1 MSIESKQ
8 NLGLREFSILIL
20 ENIPFILAIVSSLT
34 LTSIIYSLLVT
45 PIYQA
50 STALTHS
57 STMTRSQSSSS
68 SLEQVA
74 SFVQSGTGSTGG
86 MSTEAKI
93 AIERINSKDYFQR
106 IYNNPI
112 LLSCLYTKCDLAK
125 LNDSPAEDMEFLKP
139 NFMPAYRKFRS
150 MFTIFNN
157 VDIVTFS
164 FKHYSPETAFI
175 FLNWLVQ
182 DSNNYIRDYDVSKAN
197 NTIKFLNSTLSQ
209 TKNLELQKLIS
220 ALIQKEIQTLAL
232 SEKTE
237 YFAFEIVDSVY
248 LPEDRIFP
256 KRSLIVLTT
265 FFLSIFL
272 SITILVLEKVF
283 RIRAFFKDLEIK
295 KRIFKKGHAA

>member
-1 MSIESKQ
+1 MSTESKQ
-8 NLGLREFSILIL
+8 NLGLRELFILIL
-20 ENIPFILAIVSSLT
+20 ENIPFILVIVSCFT
-34 LTSIIYSLLVT
+34 LTSIIYSLLAT

-50 STALTHS
+50 SAALTHS

-74 SFVQSGTGSTGG
+74 SFVQSGSGPVGG
-86 MSTEAKI
+86 MSSEAKI

-112 LLSCLYTKCDLAK
+112 LLSCLYKKCDLSK
-125 LNDSPAEDMEFLKP
+125 LNDISAEDKEFLKP

-150 MFTIFNN
+150 MFTIFAN
-157 VDIVTFS
+157 VEIVTFS
-164 FKHYSPETAFI
+164 FKHHSPETALI

-256 KRSLIVLTT
+256 KRSLIVLTA

-272 SITILVLEKVF
+272 SITMLVLEKAF
-283 RIRAFFKDLEIK
+283 SIRAFFKDLEIK
-295 KRIFKKGHAA
+295 KRVFKKGHAG

>member
-1 MSIESKQ
+1 MSESKQ
-8 NLGLREFSILIL
+8 NLGLRELFILIL
-20 ENIPFILAIVSSLT
+20 ENIPFILVIVSCFT
-34 LTSIIYSLLVT
+34 LTSIIYSLLAT

-50 STALTHS
+50 SAALTHS

-74 SFVQSGTGSTGG
+74 SFVQSGSGPVGG
-86 MSTEAKI
+86 MSSEAKI

-112 LLSCLYTKCDLAK
+112 LLSCLYKKCDLSK
-125 LNDSPAEDMEFLKP
+125 LNDISAEDKEFLKP

-150 MFTIFNN
+150 MFTIFAN
-157 VDIVTFS
+157 VEIVTFS
-164 FKHYSPETAFI
+164 FKHHSPETALI

-256 KRSLIVLTT
+256 KRSLIVLTA

-272 SITILVLEKVF
+272 SITMLVLEKAF
-283 RIRAFFKDLEIK
+283 SIRAFFKDLEIK
-295 KRIFKKGHAA
+295 KRVFKKGHAG

>member
-1 MSIESKQ
+1 MNIESKK
-8 NLGLREFSILIL
+8 NLGLRQLFILIL
-20 ENIPFILAIVSSLT
+20 ENISFILVIVSSLT
-34 LTSIIYSLLVT
+34 LASIIYSLLVT

-50 STALTHS
+50 SAALTHS
-57 STMTRSQSSSS
+57 SAMSRSQSSSS

-74 SFVQSGTGSTGG
+74 SFVQSGSGAIGG

-112 LLSCLYTKCDLAK
+112 LLSCLYTKCDLSL
-125 LNDSPAEDMEFLKP
+125 LNDSSAEDMEFPKP
-139 NFMPAYRKFRS
+139 NFMPAYRKFRN
-150 MFTIFNN
+150 MFTIFAN
-157 VDIVTFS
+157 VEIVTFS
-164 FKHYSPETAFI
+164 FEHHSPETAFI

-256 KRSLIVLTT
+256 KRSLIVLTV

-272 SITILVLEKVF
+272 SITVLVLEKVF
-283 RIRAFFKDLEIK
+283 SVRAFFKDLEIK

>member
-1 MSIESKQ
+1 MSTESKQ
-8 NLGLREFSILIL
+8 NLGLRELFILIL
-20 ENIPFILAIVSSLT
+20 ENIPFILVIVSCFT
-34 LTSIIYSLLVT
+34 LTSIIYSLLAT

-50 STALTHS
+50 SAALTHS

-74 SFVQSGTGSTGG
+74 SFVQSGSGPVGG
-86 MSTEAKI
+86 MSSEAKI

-112 LLSCLYTKCDLAK
+112 LLSCLYKKCDLSK
-125 LNDSPAEDMEFLKP
+125 LNDISAEDKEFLKP

-150 MFTIFNN
+150 MFTIFAN
-157 VDIVTFS
+157 VEIVTFS
-164 FKHYSPETAFI
+164 FKHHSPETALI

-256 KRSLIVLTT
+256 KRSLIVLTA

-272 SITILVLEKVF
+272 SITMLVLEKAF
-283 RIRAFFKDLEIK
+283 SIRAFFKDLEIK
-295 KRIFKKGHAA
+295 KRVFKKRHAG

>member
-20 ENIPFILAIVSSLT
+20 ENIPFIFVTVSCLT

-112 LLSCLYTKCDLAK
+112 LLSCLYTKCDISK

-164 FKHYSPETAFI
+164 FKHHSPETAFI

-283 RIRAFFKDLEIK
+283 SIRAFFKDLEIK

>member
-1 MSIESKQ
+1 MSESKQ
-8 NLGLREFSILIL
+8 NLGLRELFILIL
-20 ENIPFILAIVSSLT
+20 ENIPFILVIVSCFT
-34 LTSIIYSLLVT
+34 LTSIIYSLLAT

-50 STALTHS
+50 SAALTHS

-74 SFVQSGTGSTGG
+74 SFVQSGSGPVGG
-86 MSTEAKI
+86 MSSEAKI

-112 LLSCLYTKCDLAK
+112 LLSCSYKKCDLSK
-125 LNDSPAEDMEFLKP
+125 LNDISAEDKEFLKP

-150 MFTIFNN
+150 MFTIFAN
-157 VDIVTFS
+157 VEIVTFS
-164 FKHYSPETAFI
+164 FKHHSPETALI

-256 KRSLIVLTT
+256 KRSLIVLTA

-272 SITILVLEKVF
+272 SITMLVLEKAF
-283 RIRAFFKDLEIK
+283 SIRAFFKDLEIK
-295 KRIFKKGHAA
+295 KRVFKKGHAG